1 MSGNGQEIE
10 AKFYVLHLDQ
20 IMTRLQELEARLIQ
34 SRVLEINLRFDLPDG
49 TLRSKGHVLRLRHDT
64 DSRLTYKGSGQNIE
78 GILSRDEIEFMVE
91 DFEKAK
97 SFLHALGYQQ
107 IMYYEKYRSTYE
119 LNDTLIM
126 LDELPY
132 GNFVEIEGTTP
143 KQIQAVA
150 NIMGLDLNSAIERSY
165 TALFEAVRRNMQLS
179 FQEISFSNFE
189 GRRVNVEDLEVRPA
203 DLS

>member
-20 IMTRLQELEARLIQ
+20 IMTRLQELEARMIQ
-34 SRVLEINLRFDLPDG
+34 PRILEINLRFDLPDG

-64 DSRLTYKGSGQNIE
+64 NSRLTYKGSGQNIDR
-78 GILSRDEIEFMVE
+78 ILSREEIEFIVD
-91 DFEKAK
+91 DFEKARN
-97 SFLHALGYQQ
+97 FLHALGYQQ
-107 IMYYEKYRSTYE
+107 IMYYEKYRTTYD

-132 GNFVEIEGTTP
+132 GNFVEIEGTTA

-150 NIMGLDLNSAIERSY
+150 NILRLDLNAAIEKSY
-165 TALFEAVRRNMQLS
+165 TALFEVVRRNQQLS

-189 GRRVNVEDLEVRPA
+189 GIQVNVKDLEERPA
-203 DLS
+203 DVS

>member
-10 AKFYVLHLDQ
+10 AKFYVLNLDQ
-20 IMTRLQELEARLIQ
+20 IITRLQELEARLIQ
-34 SRVLEINLRFDLPDG
+34 SRTLEINLRFDLPDG

-78 GILSRDEIEFMVE
+78 GILSRDEIEFMVD

-107 IMYYEKYRSTYE
+107 IMYYEKYRSTHE
-119 LNDTLIM
+119 LNDALIM

-150 NIMGLDLNSAIERSY
+150 NIMGFDLNSAIERSY
-165 TALFEAVRRNMQLS
+165 TALFGTVRRNMQLP

-189 GRRVNVEDLEVRPA
+189 GIRVNVEDLEVRPA
-203 DLS
+203 DVS